1 MRDFLSLVV
10 LTVLFVALFLLILGV
25 FFFLLCLL
33 YLIIYIFIL
42 AFIFATYI
50 IEYMSY
56 FLLKSYEKILLKE
69 LKSKRGKIS
78 LPHENRGGF

>member
-10 LTVLFVALFLLILGV
+10 LTVLYVALFLLILGV
-25 FFFLLCLL
+25 FFLLCLL

-50 IEYMSY
+50 LEYMSY
-56 FLLKSYEKILLKE
+56 FLLNSYEKILRKE
-69 LKSKRGKIS
+69 LIS
-78 LPHENRGGF
+78 G